1 MQQTNTPIR
10 LQKFLASLGLASR
23 RSAEKMIEEGRV
35 RVNDQTVLEMGKKI
49 NPLKDRIEVDNVPV
63 IIPPRKHS
71 FLLYKPR
78 GYLTTVKDPFGRPT
92 VMDLFPPPLQKGLFP
107 VGRLDLDTE
116 GLLIMT
122 NDGELSYY
130 LTHPRFKVD
139 KKYHA
144 WVQGIPSR
152 TELQQLRQGVRLGN
166 ETFLPARVNILATL
180 RNPLK
185 AKLEIVLSEGKKR
198 QIKNMCLAV
207 NHPVISLKR
216 ISLAFLTLEGLRPGA
231 YRSLS
236 TEEIKKLYDL
246 VKRR

>member
-1 MQQTNTPIR
+1 MNKTDTLMR
-10 LQKFLASLGLASR
+10 LQKFLSSAGIASR
-23 RSAEKMIEEGRV
+23 RSAEMIKEGRV
-35 RVNDQTVLEMGKKI
+35 LLNGQPVWEMGKKI
-49 NPLKDRIEVDNVPV
+49 DPAKDRVEVDNIPV
-63 IIPPRKHS
+63 SIPSQKKY

-78 GYLTTVKDPFGRPT
+78 GYLSTVTDPFGRPT
-92 VMDLFPPPLQKGLFP
+92 VMDLFPARLKKGLFP
-107 VGRLDLDTE
+107 IGRLDLDTE

-216 ISLAFLTLEGLRPGA
+216 ISLLLTLEGLRPGT

-236 TEEIKKLYDL
+236 TED
-246 VKRR
+246 